1 MDSDRGDGGG
11 KLGGAGVKSR
21 DGHRSLEFFGVAAPN
36 AEGPDEGKGRGVPEG
51 RWEDLAARFRGKGKQ
66 KGGGKRDSRHVWLS
80 DGRALAEEPSRRGR
94 KRTS

>member
-1 MDSDRGDGGG
+1 MRSALRFSRVSKPSRHRMDSDRGDGGG

-51 RWEDLAARFRGKGKQ
+51 R
-66 KGGGKRDSRHVWLS
+66 
-80 DGRALAEEPSRRGR
+80 
-94 KRTS
+94 